1 MMEATTTWPWYLRNP
16 VALGVVHLVATWF
29 MVGLIWT
36 IHVVHYPLFAYV
48 GPNEYEAFQAEH
60 VRRIGIVLLV
70 PWAVEGLCILAL
82 LVVAMRSKSRAFLL
96 PTLLGAAAMGVVL
109 IVSGFFSAPAHGMLA
124 DGFDAGVHADLM
136 RADLIRTIAWT
147 IRGGIS
153 IWMLV
158 VLMSMHRRDISNTT
172 N

>member
-1 MMEATTTWPWYLRNP
+1 MMDVTTQPWYLRNP
-16 VALGVVHLVATWF
+16 VALGLVHLVATWF

-48 GPNEYEAFQAEH
+48 GPDEYVAFQAEH
-60 VRRIGIVLLV
+60 VRRIGMVLLV
-70 PWAVEGLCILAL
+70 PWAVEGICILAL
-82 LVVAMRSKSRAFLL
+82 LVLSMRSKSRALLL
-96 PTLLGAAAMGVVL
+96 PALLGAAAMGVVL
-109 IVSGFFSAPAHGMLA
+109 IMSGFFSAPAHGKLA
-124 DGFDAGVHADLM
+124 DGFDTSVHADLM

-153 IWMLV
+153 IWLLV

-172 N
+172 I